1 MHYCMELKEF
11 VSETLKEIISGVK
24 NAQAFAQENGACIN
38 PNQFGTLATP
48 KHILDMGDGTV
59 SIVQPVEF
67 DVCVTH
73 VKKKSGKGGI
83 EIVTGS
89 MGSSTS
95 TASRIK
101 FSVAVSLPR
110 MKPNFSTKDS
120 DFGVSAVGEKR
131 K

>member
-1 MHYCMELKEF
+1 MELNRF
-11 VSETLKEIISGVK
+11 ISETLKEIIAGVK
-24 NAQAFAQENGACIN
+24 DAQEFAKENGACIN
-38 PNQFGTLATP
+38 PNQFGTLTSP

-73 VKKKSGKGGI
+73 TKKKSGKGGI
-83 EIVTGS
+83 EILSGG
-89 MGSSTS
+89 MENSTN

-110 MKPNFSTKDS
+110 MKANFSTKNPDYGIS
-120 DFGVSAVGEKR
+120 IAGETQK
-131 K
+131 